1 MSAAAASP
9 IPAGVPIAELV
20 RRTAAD
26 VARDGVR
33 VWFARRSQVRQLRRL
48 RAALRDVGY
57 QPLYQ
62 DNGAAHYLTVV
73 PLGGA
78 PPRASTWWGPS
89 G

>member
-26 VARDGVR
+26 VARHGVR

-48 RAALRDVGY
+48 RAALRDAGF

-62 DNGAAHYLTVV
+62 DNGVTHYLTVE
-73 PLGGA
+73 
-78 PPRASTWWGPS
+78 PPGRPPSRAVAWWGPS